1 VDAVVQQIAAA
12 GVPVAPIWNIEQ
24 ALTSPQAVAR
34 GLLQPVEDA
43 RLPDLHL
50 LTQPVKF
57 GGSAPNRAT
66 RAPAL
71 GEHNEDILSTLLGC
85 GLDKLAELRLAGVFG
100 AAAIPDSTQPQ
111 TFTKDQP

>member
-1 VDAVVQQIAAA
+1 
-12 GVPVAPIWNIEQ
+12 
-24 ALTSPQAVAR
+24 LR
-34 GLLQPVEDA
+34 
-43 RLPDLHL
+43 L

-57 GGSAPNRAT
+57 GGASPNRAT

>member
-1 VDAVVQQIAAA
+1 VD
-12 GVPVAPIWNIEQ
+12 
-24 ALTSPQAVAR
+24 
-34 GLLQPVEDA
+34 DA

-57 GGSAPNRAT
+57 GGAAPNRAM

-71 GEHNEDILSTLLGC
+71 GEHNEDILRTLLGC

-100 AAAIPDSTQPQ
+100 ATATDTSIPTQ
-111 TFTKDQP
+111 TLTKDQP